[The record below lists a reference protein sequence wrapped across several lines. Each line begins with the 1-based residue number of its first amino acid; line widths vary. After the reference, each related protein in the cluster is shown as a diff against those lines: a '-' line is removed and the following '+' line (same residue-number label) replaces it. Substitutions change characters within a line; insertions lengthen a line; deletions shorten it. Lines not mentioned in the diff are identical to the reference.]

1 MKLSDLGERKII
13 ELFAKNFDECRG
25 VIVGIGDDACVLEFN
40 EGNYLVVSTD
50 FISQKA
56 HIPKEMSPKQLGR
69 YVVNVC
75 LSDITAMGAKPLGLV
90 FSFGLPGDLDK
101 DFVEELSKGINKAC
115 KEHEICTSGGDTKEH
130 SEIVIAGTAFGK
142 VEKDKFLTRDK
153 ARVGDLICV
162 TGFVGLAAA
171 GFYCLI
177 KNMKIEKQISNRLTN
192 AALEPRARVKEGV
205 LLGSYANACM
215 DISDGLA
222 FSLCEIAKASKTG
235 FLVYEDKIPVDED
248 VKKVSEALGISTRE
262 MVFHKGGDYELL
274 FTISPERYDEMH
286 EKMKKIGTDVIVIGE
301 ITREGREI
309 LNLNGERED
318 LEPRGYESFITRF

>member
-1 MKLSDLGERKII
+1 LHFR
-13 ELFAKNFDECRG
+13 R
-25 VIVGIGDDACVLEFN
+25 
-40 EGNYLVVSTD
+40 
-50 FISQKA
+50 
-56 HIPKEMSPKQLGR
+56 R
-69 YVVNVC
+69 YK
-75 LSDITAMGAKPLGLV
+75 GAQR
-90 FSFGLPGDLDK
+90 DR
-101 DFVEELSKGINKAC
+101 
-115 KEHEICTSGGDTKEH
+115 
-130 SEIVIAGTAFGK
+130 IAGTAFGK